1 MKKIVFFL
9 LCSIS
14 VFAQKTVEDFKSE
27 KLEESREIGI
37 GLPQNYAKN
46 VEKRYPLLLL
56 LDGDYLFDPF
66 SGTLTYGAYWE
77 DLPETIVV
85 GIGQNKKNERE
96 ADCGSFNEDG
106 FPNEKS
112 AKFFDFITME
122 LMPYLDKK
130 LRIGNLKIIAGH
142 DMTAGF
148 ANLFLYK
155 DNPTFNGYISL
166 SPELATH
173 MEVQVPES
181 FGKQKKP
188 LFYYLATADGDVKE
202 MKDGIEMLNTNINL
216 IKNPVINYKFDE
228 LKDASHYSLV
238 SYAVPNSLY
247 HIFGA
252 FKPITHKEYEEKI
265 VTMKEG
271 YADYLINKYDII
283 NNTLGLKMKI
293 RFSDF
298 KAIEAAIIENNDFN
312 ELDKLAQLAN
322 KNYPKS
328 MLGDYFLAKMF
339 EKKADY
345 KQAAKYYQSAFVFKP
360 IGDLTKDGMMEKVNE
375 MRAFL
380 PAKLKKGQ
388 KAEELPVVE
397 TPAEQVPT
405 TTETPAITDSV
416 APTET
421 PASTEV
427 PVKTKKAK
435 KKR

>member
-14 VFAQKTVEDFKSE
+14 VFSQKTVEDFKSE

-46 VEKRYPLLLL
+46 IEKKYPLLLL

-122 LMPYLDKK
+122 LMPYLEKK

-142 DMTAGF
+142 DITAGF

-155 DNPTFNGYISL
+155 ENPTFNGYISL

-216 IKNPVINYKFDE
+216 IKNPVVNYKFDE

-252 FKPITHKEYEEKI
+252 FKPITHKEYEENI

-345 KQAAKYYQSAFVFKP
+345 KQAAKYYQSAFVFQP

-375 MRAFL
+375 MKAFL

-388 KAEELPVVE
+388 KVEELPVVE
-397 TPAEQVPT
+397 TPVEQVPI
-405 TTETPAITDSV
+405 TTETPAPTDSV
-416 APTET
+416 VPIET
-421 PASTEV
+421 PAPTEV